1 MPCKSDA
8 ENSPHNSRELY
19 RGTNLR
25 DISDPRIL
33 GFYLHN
39 GRYLRKNGA
48 PYGSVKL
55 PFVNVLDPF
64 QSVQHINR
72 GNYRVC
78 FIRLDEILTEENAP
92 PKHFKLTRITV
103 DVGDSEG
110 LQKFGYLL
118 GARGYIQEAVPSDEE
133 HTYEVTLDFLE
144 PILVPPTMLL
154 NLFDDCIATQEG
166 WGEEQG
172 E

>member
-1 MPCKSDA
+1 MPHKSDA

-19 RGTNLR
+19 RGANLQ
-25 DISDPRIL
+25 DIGNPRIL

-103 DVGDSEG
+103 DVGDDEG
-110 LQKFGYLL
+110 LKKFAYLL
-118 GARGYIQEAVPSDEE
+118 GARGYLLPEYFSDEE
-133 HTYEVTLDFLE
+133 HGYEMKLDFLE

-154 NLFDDCIATQEG
+154 NLIDDCTAAQKG
-166 WGEEQG
+166 WGEEQD